1 MKNLIK
7 FLLLINLSIAA
18 YLFNPEN
25 TSMTGS
31 IAYNDIRSLN
41 PATIAYHK
49 GLSIQLLGLSL
60 GFGNNFLS
68 ISNYN
73 DINGA
78 NFDNPTASKYYP
90 KNDFYKFFNNG
101 IKFNCQT
108 AISLPFSSINYKNFS
123 FSSKA
128 YLMFDSTLPK
138 SLVKLPLYGNQ
149 LNENYNLN
157 INNSINIFLEHAL
170 GYAVDYYGIAIGTR
184 IKYLQGLSYA
194 ELVNLSD
201 NSSYFSTDSLGFLG
215 KAEYLVNQGIGGSGM
230 ALDFGLYNKE
240 AIKGWNFGI
249 SIINLFGKI
258 KWDSNNIT
266 YNYFEDSISKNLS
279 LRRNEKQYFSI
290 NLDTLNA
297 FNIANTPADEIY
309 TIDDFSVIEFLSF
322 DDIPSF
328 FEIIY
333 SQEENKPDT
342 LYSEEFGKFKFINT
356 ENGTYLLESENISD
370 SLLSTLNIK
379 NFYNETKY
387 PVSFHFGF
395 KKKLDRDIFLSTN
408 LSTGFNNSLKN
419 SKDWKITSAIVF
431 NKFKNIPITLGFGWS
446 KNNVSSGFSV
456 GYKKGPILLNYGLS
470 NRNGIFLQSMK
481 GLDLSFSLVFIKK

>member
-7 FLLLINLSIAA
+7 YLLLINLSIPA

-25 TSMTGS
+25 ISMTGS
-31 IAYNDIRSLN
+31 IAYNDFRSLN

-49 GLSIQLLGLSL
+49 DLSIQLIGLSS

-90 KNDFYKFFNNG
+90 KNDFYKLFNNG
-101 IKFNCQT
+101 IKFNYQA
-108 AISLPFSSINYKNFS
+108 AISLPFSSISYKNFS
-123 FSSKA
+123 FSSRT

-138 SLVKLPLYGNQ
+138 SLIKLPLYGNQ

-157 INNSINIFLEHAL
+157 INNSINIFLEHSL
-170 GYAVDYYGIAIGTR
+170 GYAVDYSGLGIGAR
-184 IKYLQGLSYA
+184 VKYLQGLAYG

-215 KAEYLVNQGIGGSGM
+215 KAEYLLNQGVGGSGM

-240 AIKGWNFGI
+240 AIKGWNFGL

-258 KWDSNNIT
+258 KWDNNNIT
-266 YNYFEDSISKNLS
+266 YNFFKSSISEQLS
-279 LRRNEKQYFSI
+279 LRYNEKQYFSI

-297 FNIANTPADEIY
+297 LNIVNTPIDQIY
-309 TIDDFSVIEFLSF
+309 TIDYFAVIEFLSF

-333 SQEENKPDT
+333 SQQENEPDT
-342 LYSEEFGKFKFINT
+342 LYSEEFGKLKLIST
-356 ENGTYLLESENISD
+356 ENGTYLLESKNISD
-370 SLLSTLNIK
+370 SLLSTFNVK
-379 NFYNETKY
+379 NFNNETKY
-387 PVSFHFGF
+387 PISFHIGA
-395 KKKLDRDIFLSTN
+395 KKQLDKDIFLSSN

-419 SKDWKITSAIVF
+419 SKDWKITSAIIF
-431 NKFKNIPITLGFGWS
+431 NKFKNVPITLGFGWS
-446 KNNVSSGFSV
+446 KNNISSGFSI

-470 NRNGIFLQSMK
+470 NRNGFFLHSMK
-481 GLDLSFSLVFIKK
+481 GLDFAFSLIFIKK